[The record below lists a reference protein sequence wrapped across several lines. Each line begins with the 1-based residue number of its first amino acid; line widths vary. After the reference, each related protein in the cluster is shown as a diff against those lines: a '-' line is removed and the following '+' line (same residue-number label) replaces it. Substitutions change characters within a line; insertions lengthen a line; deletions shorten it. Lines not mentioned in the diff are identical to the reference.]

1 MNDLVIWLRPKSTG
15 KGIKQK
21 VVSVTRNFKESS
33 RKLRIK
39 KKKRF
44 VGCYFGVLGAFWGK
58 KSLSLKAMF
67 CLA

>member
-39 KKKRF
+39 KKKGLW
-44 VGCYFGVLGAFWGK
+44 VVTLGFWGHSGGK
-58 KSLSLKAMF
+58 KV
-67 CLA
+67 